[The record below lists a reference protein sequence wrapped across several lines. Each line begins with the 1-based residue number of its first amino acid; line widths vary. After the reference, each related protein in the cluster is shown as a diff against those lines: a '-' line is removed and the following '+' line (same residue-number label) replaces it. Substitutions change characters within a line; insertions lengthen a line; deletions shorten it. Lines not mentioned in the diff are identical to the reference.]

1 MTKTL
6 MLLFFIVGVCIGLWI
21 DLGTNRNQELTFKQ
35 SLKRTLFWIAA
46 GLLFAIPLYLYHYK
60 LHDLYNI
67 ADFRQ
72 YQQDYSSQFRIFE
85 NDLERTRHQFGI
97 NAVIQFITGY
107 FVEYSLSVDNLFV
120 MMLIFSSFKVNT
132 HDQKRILIWGVAG
145 AIIMRFLFI
154 FLGGMLVKEFHWVM
168 YVFGGFLL
176 YSGIKLILSKEQEE
190 KMDPENMGVVKLF
203 SRFFRVSKK
212 PHGGAF
218 FIQDSG
224 KRYATSLFVVLLV
237 VEFTDVVF
245 AVDSVPA
252 IFGITR
258 DPYLV
263 FASNIFAIM
272 GLRSLFFL
280 LGHSMKKLTTLKYG
294 LSLILIFI
302 GGKMIAH
309 NQLQA
314 MGFREV
320 HSLMVLSAILLLT
333 YITSVFPVRLRRV
346 KQK

>member
-1 MTKTL
+1 
-6 MLLFFIVGVCIGLWI
+6 MLFVFVICVCIGLWI
-21 DLGTNRNQELTFKQ
+21 DLGTKPNQQLNFKQ

-46 GLLFAIPLYLYHYK
+46 GLLFAIPVYLYHDR
-60 LHDLYNI
+60 LHELLSV

-72 YQQDYSSQFRIFE
+72 YKQNYSSQFDIYE
-85 NDLERTRHQFGI
+85 GDLARTRHEFGL

-120 MMLIFSSFKVNT
+120 MMLIFSSFQVSPN
-132 HDQKRILIWGVAG
+132 DQKRILIWGVVG

-154 FLGGMLVKEFHWVM
+154 FIGGMLVREFHWVM
-168 YVFGGFLL
+168 YLFGGFLV
-176 YSGIKLILSKEQEE
+176 YSGTKLLLSKEQDE
-190 KMDPENMGVVKLF
+190 KMDPENHGIVKWF
-203 SRFFRVSKK
+203 SRFFPVTKK

-218 FIQDSG
+218 FIKENG
-224 KRYATSLFVVLLV
+224 KRYATALFVVLVV

-280 LGHSMKKLTTLKYG
+280 LGHSMQKLTTLKYG

-302 GGKMIAH
+302 GGKMIVH
-309 NQLQA
+309 DQL
-314 MGFREV
+314 MSVGFREV
-320 HSLMVLSAILLLT
+320 HSLMVLGAILLLT
-333 YITSVFPVRLRRV
+333 YISSVAPVWYKKR
-346 KQK
+346 KGK

>member
-1 MTKTL
+1 MTKSL
-6 MLLFFIVGVCIGLWI
+6 MLAIFIISVCIGLWL
-21 DLGTNRNQELTFKQ
+21 DLGTKSGEKLNFRQ
-35 SLKRTLFWIAA
+35 SLKRTLFWVAA
-46 GLLFAIPLYLYHYK
+46 GLLFAIPVYMYHYK
-60 LHDLYNI
+60 LHDLTGI

-72 YQQDYSSQFRIFE
+72 YQLDYSSKFEIYE
-85 NDLERTRHQFGI
+85 NDLERTRHEFGF

-120 MMLIFSSFKVNT
+120 MMLIFSSFKVGAD
-132 HDQKRILIWGVAG
+132 DQKRILIWGVLG

-154 FLGGMLVKEFHWVM
+154 FIGGMLVREFHWVM
-168 YVFGGFLL
+168 YLFGGFLV
-176 YSGIKLILSKEQEE
+176 YSGLKLMLSKDEDE
-190 KMDPENMGVVKLF
+190 KMDPESHPVVLLF
-203 SRFFRVSKK
+203 SRFFRVTKQ

-218 FIQDSG
+218 FIKENG
-224 KRYATSLFVVLLV
+224 KRYATALFVVLLV

-280 LGHSMKKLTTLKYG
+280 LGHSMKKLSTLKYG
-294 LSLILIFI
+294 LSLILVFI
-302 GGKMIAH
+302 GGKMIVH
-309 NQLQA
+309 DQLLA
-314 MGFREV
+314 LGFKEV
-320 HSLMVLSAILLLT
+320 HSLMVLCAILLLT
-333 YITSVFPVRLRRV
+333 YVSSVAPVWY
-346 KQK
+346 QKRKR